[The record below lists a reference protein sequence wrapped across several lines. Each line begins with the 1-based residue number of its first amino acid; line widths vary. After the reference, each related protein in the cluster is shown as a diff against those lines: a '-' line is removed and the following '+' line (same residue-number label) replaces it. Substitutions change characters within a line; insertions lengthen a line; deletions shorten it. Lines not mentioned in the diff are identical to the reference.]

1 MLCLDLSLFFYF
13 SDTHINAK
21 ISNADLLKSPEQFNE
36 SKGGVFLISAELEII
51 KGKLKI
57 LNGLVSDVKAT
68 LEIDIKI
75 QDESSIVFEN
85 ILTAADDSDD
95 IDEKSFT
102 SSATT
107 ASLDSMYKT
116 VKNMQKIIKEV
127 DLAL

>member
-13 SDTHINAK
+13 SDTHIKAK

-36 SKGGVFLISAELEII
+36 SKSGVFHIRTELEII
-51 KGKLKI
+51 KGKLEM
-57 LNGLVSDVKAT
+57 LNGLVSDVKAS
-68 LEIDIKI
+68 LENEIKI
-75 QDESSIVFEN
+75 QDESSIDIVFEN
-85 ILTAADDSDD
+85 ILTADDT
-95 IDEKSFT
+95 DEKSFT
-102 SSATT
+102 SSATN